1 MVERLDREE
10 KNMRNLSKQAS
21 KQASNAITLVSNNI
35 FSYCNNIKIKAWY
48 KHVFFAF
55 VKK

>member
-1 MVERLDREE
+1 
-10 KNMRNLSKQAS
+10 MRNLSKQAS

-35 FSYCNNIKIKAWY
+35 FSYCNNIKIKACY